1 MLCYFSPVPVWSQGA
16 QSLEEVAQ
24 GLAQSQQG
32 PAATQPSPEEVL
44 SVVNQLLGAGFTIF
58 SQVYGAVNA
67 VNPATGEVSTA
78 SGTVQASEA
87 GPLQS
92 TPPGGGRG
100 DTVTFDPAP
109 EQTFYQQLGD
119 TMLGDLRPFVWIL
132 GAGVLAA
139 VILR

>member
-78 SGTVQASEA
+78 SGTVQAGDA
-87 GPLQS
+87 GPLLS
-92 TPPGGGRG
+92 TPPGGGRDSTVSINPYPG
-100 DTVTFDPAP
+100 HPTSIMEQLDTVPT
-109 EQTFYQQLGD
+109 L
-119 TMLGDLRPFVWIL
+119 VWIL